1 MDVFLDALS
10 WASLIIGSIFLLI
23 GGIGLIRL
31 PDMYTRM
38 HGASLIDTLG
48 IGLILLGLCF
58 QAGFTIVT
66 IKLLLIFIFIFF
78 TSPTATHALAS
89 AALDEGLKPVLG
101 SPGEGDTSD
110 RGQDPSKP

>member
-1 MDVFLDALS
+1 MGVILDVLS
-10 WASLIIGSIFLLI
+10 WAFLVIGSIFLLI

-58 QAGFTIVT
+58 QAGFGIVT

-101 SPGEGDTSD
+101 SPDEGDASD
-110 RGQDPSKP
+110 KEQGTSKP